1 MHSWIHRTFYEIWT
15 LHRACALP
23 IKKSNFDEVAFA
35 SACWLHCCYQ
45 IERLSWKWNGSL
57 DEITRAGKVHS
68 RAWLLL
74 EALNKLTW
82 LGKDIAPAAPPVLQY
97 LISFWKLI
105 FLFQGFV
112 FFLVL
117 ICAALSAATTML
129 ASDVFLNLLQNSAF
143 QMQIALNSPGL
154 RVFSYV
160 YLQKGSIRVLHS
172 LPWSCFIH
180 SYIFYLIF
188 PSLSFFLPPAVPY
201 VLLSRRPILCNLI
214 TWRRKPPQC
223 FSDRVLVRLHAIW
236 RY

>member
-1 MHSWIHRTFYEIWT
+1 MS
-15 LHRACALP
+15 P
-23 IKKSNFDEVAFA
+23 
-35 SACWLHCCYQ
+35 
-45 IERLSWKWNGSL
+45 
-57 DEITRAGKVHS
+57 HS
-68 RAWLLL
+68 RAWLWLPEL
-74 EALNKLTW
+74 ENFTRELDFDLRLNELTW
-82 LGKDIAPAAPPVLQY
+82 LGKDIAPAAPPV
-97 LISFWKLI
+97 SCLI
-105 FLFQGFV
+105 FLKTNILISMLCFC
-112 FFLVL
+112 LVL
-117 ICAALSAATTML
+117 ICFTLSTATTML
-129 ASDVFLNLLQNSAF
+129 ASDIFLNLLQNSAF